1 MADIIIKMQTEYKID
16 LDTYNGPLDLLLY
29 LIRREEVDIYDIPI
43 TKITDQYMAYLNEL
57 QSIDIGLAG
66 DFLVMASTLM
76 YVKSQTLLPRSEETD
91 EEEIED
97 PRLELVKQLLEYKRY
112 KEASSTMTKLSEER
126 SQRFSRPEERLI
138 DDGKEDED
146 KLNLDDV
153 DVWKLAEFFS
163 GFMKQTLGDVI
174 QNIVYDDTP
183 VHIYMDKVLG
193 RLNRTHSISLKELL
207 YDSQGKA
214 ELIGFFL
221 ALLELVR
228 LKEIKLEQTQ
238 DFDEIQITANNN

>member
-1 MADIIIKMQTEYKID
+1 MQTEYKID

-91 EEEIED
+91 EEEMED
-97 PRLELVKQLLEYKRY
+97 PRRELVKQLLEYKRY
-112 KEASSTMTKLSEER
+112 KEASSTMTQMSEER

-138 DDGKEDED
+138 DDGKQ
-146 KLNLDDV
+146 KMMIN
-153 DVWKLAEFFS
+153 
-163 GFMKQTLGDVI
+163 
-174 QNIVYDDTP
+174 
-183 VHIYMDKVLG
+183 
-193 RLNRTHSISLKELL
+193 
-207 YDSQGKA
+207 
-214 ELIGFFL
+214 
-221 ALLELVR
+221 
-228 LKEIKLEQTQ
+228 
-238 DFDEIQITANNN
+238 

>member
-1 MADIIIKMQTEYKID
+1 MQTEYKID

-43 TKITDQYMAYLNEL
+43 TKITNQYMAYLNKL

-76 YVKSQTLLPRSEETD
+76 YVKSQTLLPRSEITD
-91 EEEIED
+91 EDDMED

-112 KEASSTMTKLSEER
+112 KEATSTMTRLSEER

-138 DDGKEDED
+138 DDGKEDD
-146 KLNLDDV
+146 GKLNLDDV
-153 DVWKLAEFFS
+153 DVWKLAQFFS

-174 QNIVYDDTP
+174 QKIVYDDTP
-183 VHIYMDKVLG
+183 VHVYMDKVLN
-193 RLNRTHSISLKELL
+193 RLTRASAVSLKELL
-207 YDSQGKA
+207 YESQGRS

-228 LKEIKLEQTQ
+228 LKKIKLEQTQ
-238 DFDEIQITANNN
+238 DFDEIQITANDN

>member
-1 MADIIIKMQTEYKID
+1 MQTEYKID
-16 LDTYNGPLDLLLY
+16 LESYNGPLDLLLY

-76 YVKSQTLLPRSEETD
+76 YVKSQTLLPSSEELD
-91 EEEIED
+91 EGDMED
-97 PRLELVKQLLEYKRY
+97 PRLELVKQLLEYRRY
-112 KEASSTMTKLSEER
+112 KEASSTMTKMSEER
-126 SQRFSRPEERLI
+126 SQRFSRPGERLI
-138 DDGKEDED
+138 DYVKEDDD

-163 GFMKQTLGDVI
+163 GFMKQTLGDTI

-193 RLNRTHSISLKELL
+193 RLANNDAVSLNELL
-207 YDSQGKA
+207 YGSHGRI
-214 ELIGFFL
+214 ELVGFFL

-228 LKEIKLEQTQ
+228 LKKIKIKQPR
-238 DFDEIQITANNN
+238 DFDEIQISANNN

>member
-1 MADIIIKMQTEYKID
+1 MQTEYKID

-76 YVKSQTLLPRSEETD
+76 YVKSQTLLPRSEEID

-97 PRLELVKQLLEYKRY
+97 PRRELVKQLLEYKRY

-138 DDGKEDED
+138 DDGKEEDD

-163 GFMKQTLGDVI
+163 GFMKQTMGDVI

-193 RLNRTHSISLKELL
+193 SLNRIDSISLGELL
-207 YDSQGKA
+207 HDTRGRA
-214 ELIGFFL
+214 ELVGFFL

-228 LKEIKLEQTQ
+228 LKKIKIKQTQ
-238 DFDEIQITANNN
+238 DFDEIRITANIN

>member
-1 MADIIIKMQTEYKID
+1 MQTEYKID

-43 TKITDQYMAYLNEL
+43 AKITDQYITYLNKL

-76 YVKSQTLLPRSEETD
+76 HIKSQMLLPRGEITYEED
-91 EEEIED
+91 GED

-112 KEASSTMTKLSEER
+112 KEATSTMSRLSEVR

-138 DDGKEDED
+138 DEGKEEGE
-146 KLNLDDV
+146 KLNLDEV
-153 DVWKLAEFFS
+153 DVWKLAQFFS

-174 QNIVYDDTP
+174 TKIVYDDTP
-183 VHIYMDKVLG
+183 VHVYMDKVLNS
-193 RLNRTHSISLKELL
+193 LINTYAISLKELL
-207 YDSQGKA
+207 CDNQGKT
-214 ELIGFFL
+214 EIIGFFL

-228 LKEIKLEQTQ
+228 LKKVKLEQTQ
-238 DFDEIQITANNN
+238 DFDEIRVMAINN

>member
-1 MADIIIKMQTEYKID
+1 MQTEYKID

-29 LIRREEVDIYDIPI
+29 LIRREEVDVYDIPI
-43 TKITDQYMAYLNEL
+43 AKITDQYMAYLNEL

-76 YVKSQTLLPRSEETD
+76 YVKSQTLLPRGEIAD
-91 EEEIED
+91 EEEGED

-112 KEASSTMTKLSEER
+112 KEATTSMTKLSEER
-126 SQRFSRPEERLI
+126 SLRFSRPEERLI
-138 DDGKEDED
+138 DDGEREDVE
-146 KLNLDDV
+146 LNLDEV
-153 DVWKLAEFFS
+153 DVWNLAQFFS

-174 QNIVYDDTP
+174 EKIVYDDTP
-183 VHIYMDKVLG
+183 VRVYMDKVL
-193 RLNRTHSISLKELL
+193 NRFVNANSFLLRELL
-207 YDSQGKA
+207 CDSRGKA

-228 LKEIKLEQTQ
+228 LKKIKIEQAR
-238 DFDEIQITANNN
+238 DFDEIQITANSN

>member
-1 MADIIIKMQTEYKID
+1 MQTEYKID

-43 TKITDQYMAYLNEL
+43 TKITNQYMAYLNKL

-76 YVKSQTLLPRSEETD
+76 YVKSQTLLPRSEITD
-91 EEEIED
+91 EEDMED

-112 KEASSTMTKLSEER
+112 KEATSTMTRLSEER

-138 DDGKEDED
+138 DDGKEDDE

-153 DVWKLAEFFS
+153 DVWKLAQFFS

-174 QNIVYDDTP
+174 QKIVYDDTP
-183 VHIYMDKVLG
+183 VHVYMDKVLN
-193 RLNRTHSISLKELL
+193 RLTRASAVSLKELL
-207 YDSQGKA
+207 YESQGRS

-228 LKEIKLEQTQ
+228 LKKIKLEQTQ
-238 DFDEIQITANNN
+238 DFDEIQITANDN

>member
-1 MADIIIKMQTEYKID
+1 MQTEYKID

-29 LIRREEVDIYDIPI
+29 LIRREEVDVYDIPI
-43 TKITDQYMAYLNEL
+43 AKITDQYMAYLNEL

-76 YVKSQTLLPRSEETD
+76 YVKSQTLLPRSEVTD
-91 EEEIED
+91 EEDVED

-112 KEASSTMTKLSEER
+112 KEATTTMARLSEER

-138 DDGKEDED
+138 DDGKEEDE
-146 KLNLDDV
+146 KLNLDEV
-153 DVWKLAEFFS
+153 DVWKLAQFFS

-174 QNIVYDDTP
+174 EKIVYDDTP
-183 VHIYMDKVLG
+183 VHVYMDKVLH
-193 RLNRTHSISLKELL
+193 RLINDYSISLKELL
-207 YDSQGKA
+207 YGSQGK
-214 ELIGFFL
+214 EEIIGFFL

-228 LKEIKLEQTQ
+228 IKKIKLEQTR
-238 DFDEIQITANNN
+238 DFDEIQITANRN

>member
-1 MADIIIKMQTEYKID
+1 MQTEYKID

-43 TKITDQYMAYLNEL
+43 AKITNQYMTYLNEL

-76 YVKSQTLLPRSEETD
+76 YVKSQTLLPRSEITD
-91 EEEIED
+91 EEDGED

-112 KEASSTMTKLSEER
+112 KEATTTMSQLSEVR

-138 DDGKEDED
+138 YAGKEEGE
-146 KLNLDDV
+146 KLNLDEV
-153 DVWKLAEFFS
+153 DVWKLAQFFS

-174 QNIVYDDTP
+174 KKIVYDDTP
-183 VHIYMDKVLG
+183 VHVYMDKVLN
-193 RLNRTHSISLKELL
+193 RLASAYVISLKELL
-207 YDSQGKA
+207 YESQGKT
-214 ELIGFFL
+214 EIIGFFL

-228 LKEIKLEQTQ
+228 LKKIKLEQTQ
-238 DFDEIQITANNN
+238 DFDEIRITANDN

>member
-1 MADIIIKMQTEYKID
+1 MQTEYKID

-29 LIRREEVDIYDIPI
+29 LISREEVDIYDIPI
-43 TKITDQYMAYLNEL
+43 TKITNQYVAYLNEL

-76 YVKSQTLLPRSEETD
+76 YVKSQTLLPRSEKMD

-97 PRLELVKQLLEYKRY
+97 PRRELVKQLLEYKRY
-112 KEASSTMTKLSEER
+112 KEASSTMTKLSKER

-138 DDGKEDED
+138 DDEKEDDD
-146 KLNLDDV
+146 KLNLEEV
-153 DVWKLAEFFS
+153 DVWKLAEYFS

-183 VHIYMDKVLG
+183 VHIYMDKVLS
-193 RLNRTHSISLKELL
+193 RLNRTYSISLGELL
-207 YDSQGKA
+207 HGSRGRV

-228 LKEIKLEQTQ
+228 LKEIKLEQSQ

>member
-1 MADIIIKMQTEYKID
+1 MPTEYKID

-43 TKITDQYMAYLNEL
+43 AKITDQYMAYLDEL

-76 YVKSQTLLPRSEETD
+76 YVKSQTLLPRSEVID
-91 EEEIED
+91 EEERED

-112 KEASSTMTKLSEER
+112 KEATTTMIRLSEER
-126 SQRFSRPEERLI
+126 SRRFSRPEERLI
-138 DDGKEDED
+138 DDGKEENE
-146 KLNLDDV
+146 KLNLDEV
-153 DVWKLAEFFS
+153 DVWKLAQFFS

-174 QNIVYDDTP
+174 KKIVYDDTP
-183 VHIYMDKVLG
+183 VYVYMDKVLN
-193 RLNRTHSISLKELL
+193 RLINADAVSLKELL
-207 YDSQGKA
+207 YDSQGRDA
-214 ELIGFFL
+214 IIGFFL

-228 LKEIKLEQTQ
+228 LKKIKLEQPR
-238 DFDEIQITANNN
+238 DFDEIRITRS

>member
-1 MADIIIKMQTEYKID
+1 MQTEYKID

-43 TKITDQYMAYLNEL
+43 TKITNQYMAYLNEL

-76 YVKSQTLLPRSEETD
+76 YVKSQTLLPRSEITD
-91 EEEIED
+91 EEDMED

-112 KEASSTMTKLSEER
+112 KEATSTMTRLSEER

-138 DDGKEDED
+138 DDGKEDDE

-153 DVWKLAEFFS
+153 DVWKLAQFFS

-174 QNIVYDDTP
+174 QKIVYDDTP
-183 VHIYMDKVLG
+183 VHVYMDKVLN
-193 RLNRTHSISLKELL
+193 RLTRASAVSLKELL
-207 YDSQGKA
+207 YESQGRS

-228 LKEIKLEQTQ
+228 LKKIKLEQAQ
-238 DFDEIQITANNN
+238 DFDEIQITANDN